1 MGIERR
7 AKKHTSSDCLDRARD
22 GVGGPT
28 SMRDPLTAG
37 LLSQLTSSRSVVAFA
52 AHPDDVE
59 SWCAGALALAAD
71 AGAAIQLIVA
81 TSGESGSSVIAT
93 DDLGPTR
100 ETEARGA
107 AKILRI
113 EEPLFLRLPDGGLAG
128 SEALLACC
136 RDAIARHRPDLIFT
150 FDPDRPWSSQP
161 HSDHVAIGRAALVA
175 AGDDAASWLFST
187 AAPNGVLDI
196 EPVFERK
203 VAARLAHRSQTSDPG
218 RLRAD
223 WAERASSAGLSAG
236 VPLAEEFRVLRRRA
250 L

>member
-1 MGIERR
+1 MDHFKRGVRPFKRHLGSIR
-7 AKKHTSSDCLDRARD
+7 DRLMA
-22 GVGGPT
+22 
-28 SMRDPLTAG
+28 DP
-37 LLSQLTSSRSVVAFA
+37 LSQLTSSHSVVAFA

-71 AGAAIQLIVA
+71 AGVAIQLIVA

-93 DDLGPTR
+93 DDLGSTR

-113 EEPLFLRLPDGGLAG
+113 DEPLFLRLPDGGLAD

-136 RDAIARHRPDLIFT
+136 RDAVARRRPDLIFT
-150 FDPDRPWSSQP
+150 FDPDRPWSSEP
-161 HSDHVAIGRAALVA
+161 HPDHVAVGRAALVA
-175 AGDDAASWLFST
+175 AGDDAVRWLFST
-187 AAPNGVLDI
+187 AAPNCVLGI

-203 VAARLAHRSQTSDPG
+203 VAARLAHRSQTSDPV

-223 WAERASSAGLSAG
+223 WAERARSAGLRAG
-236 VPLAEEFRVLRRRA
+236 VALAEEFRVLPGRA